1 MAMDMVKIVKARSRN
16 VENKRRTHRVQAC
29 LLSALLC
36 GAICGCKVVD
46 KEIDSD
52 LAIQA
57 AVDASG
63 VDVSQVQN
71 MNVQETDGIYQV
83 TFDTWSG
90 TYQIGVH
97 PNGEVASYSYQA
109 FDNPVVSEEEAQPE
123 ELVLPEGSL
132 SKEELIQIAAR
143 MVQAI
148 NYTDDDFWFEV
159 VDDNTVR
166 ISMNSDNGKTYT
178 AVVDPRTGTGTVE
191 VSNQ

>member
-1 MAMDMVKIVKARSRN
+1 MVMVKKVKTRSRN
-16 VENKRRTHRVQAC
+16 VETKQRAHRVVQKS
-29 LLSALLC
+29 LLSAILC
-36 GAICGCKVVD
+36 GVICGCNVGD
-46 KEIDSD
+46 KGIDSD
-52 LAIQA
+52 LAIQV

-63 VDVSQVQN
+63 VDASQVQN
-71 MNVQETDGIYQV
+71 MNVQEADGIYQV
-83 TFDTWSG
+83 RFDSWSG

-97 PNGEVASYSYQA
+97 PNGEVAGYSYQA
-109 FDNPVVSEEEAQPE
+109 FDNPVVPEEAQPE